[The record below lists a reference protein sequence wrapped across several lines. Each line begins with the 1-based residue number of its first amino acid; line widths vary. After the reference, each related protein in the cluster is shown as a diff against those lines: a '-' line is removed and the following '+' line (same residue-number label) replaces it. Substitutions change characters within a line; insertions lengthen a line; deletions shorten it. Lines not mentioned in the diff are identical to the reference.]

1 MLTKILPVW
10 GSPWRPGFARRSLL
24 LLISLPLIG
33 AATPVATAGMLS
45 PSDFTSLGAML
56 SESGTYQVNTSTGVM
71 TLPDGGTITGD
82 LSTGVAVFTFNSI
95 DIGNASFAIQGT
107 NPFALLSQGSLTL
120 GGVGMDVSAYGQT
133 PGAGGDLVGIGQG
146 LVGYMSGSGGGGFGT
161 AGGQG
166 GPYVYA
172 GDPHFTPLFGDY
184 VPGGAGGTSYGG
196 LASSIEGGSAGG
208 DFSFGGS
215 PLGSG
220 GAGGGAIE
228 LGANR
233 TLSLTGVAIS
243 ANGGDASGYAAG
255 GGSGGGISLLG
266 AAVYVDASSSLSALG
281 GAGGPVLTIDGP
293 GGALIGGG
301 GYGGEGRIDIQA
313 NQASLLGSLNGIIEN
328 SVPEPSSIAM
338 LPLGIGFVLVWGR
351 KKTAMRVLGR

>member
-1 MLTKILPVW
+1 MR
-10 GSPWRPGFARRSLL
+10 SAWRPGFARRFLL

-33 AATPVATAGMLS
+33 VATPVVTAGMLS

-71 TLPDGGTITGD
+71 TLPDGRTITGD

-95 DIGNASFAIQGT
+95 DISNASFAIQGT

-120 GGVGMDVSAYGQT
+120 GGVGMDLNAYGQT

-146 LVGYMSGSGGGGFGT
+146 GSTGGVGAGGGGFGT

-166 GPYVYA
+166 GPYVYT
-172 GDPHFTPLFGDY
+172 GDPHYPPLFGDY
-184 VPGGAGGTSYGG
+184 LPGGPGGTSYGG
-196 LASSIEGGSAGG
+196 LTSSIEGGSAGG
-208 DFSFGGS
+208 DFYYAGS
-215 PLGSG
+215 QLGSG

-266 AAVYVDASSSLSALG
+266 GAVDVDASSSLSALG
-281 GAGGPVLTIDGP
+281 GAGGGVLFIDGP
-293 GGALIGGG
+293 DGSLIGGG
-301 GYGGEGRIDIQA
+301 GYGGEGRIDIE
-313 NQASLLGSLNGIIEN
+313 ASQRTLLGSLNGVVEIS

-338 LPLGIGFVLVWGR
+338 LPVGIGFVLACLARRKMKRPGPRGLAGR
-351 KKTAMRVLGR
+351 